1 MAAKGIV
8 KGIITAAVIC
18 GLAAGGWGLYRHFG
32 GQVSHSSEKV
42 FVQKVATLNTVD
54 GANLFAHDFAGVI
67 VAQKTV
73 DVKYDTQ
80 QTVDEILVK
89 DGDEVKKGDKLLTY
103 DVEQMQVSI
112 DTAKLEIERLQN
124 EIESC
129 NNEIAQYERDKQT
142 ADGDAAV
149 SLTASILQQQSQ
161 IKKTEFEIKKK
172 NLELSKLEN
181 SLDSAYVVA
190 PIDGKETAF
199 KKQKTT

>member
-89 DGDEVKKGDKLLTY
+89 DGDEVKKGDKLLTSRVKWHGGIPSS
-103 DVEQMQVSI
+103 DNPDQRS
-112 DTAKLEIERLQN
+112 
-124 EIESC
+124 
-129 NNEIAQYERDKQT
+129 
-142 ADGDAAV
+142 
-149 SLTASILQQQSQ
+149 
-161 IKKTEFEIKKK
+161 
-172 NLELSKLEN
+172 
-181 SLDSAYVVA
+181 
-190 PIDGKETAF
+190 PETAAGSPEGG
-199 KKQKTT
+199 KKRP